1 MKLPIK
7 IAAKKKLPVCIW
19 IFVCLVSFPLWSCP
33 IPVYQYSLEWWEQ
46 DPYEVYVFDNGEFTE
61 EQEALLQQIQAISQG
76 DKGSMP
82 VNLRLRRVQADSNE
96 RLLAHSALQGEVPDS
111 FPWMVVYYPSV
122 SSNRRV
128 PIWSGALNQENFDA
142 LVDSPLRQKIC
153 EQLINRVSVVWV
165 LLESG
170 NTRQDTEAAILLE
183 RELGRLQQTLV
194 IPDIE
199 KWGVDD
205 ITISPIQFELLRL
218 SREDLAEKML
228 IAMLMS
234 SEIDLHD
241 YTGEPM
247 VFPIFGRGL
256 IMEPLIGKGIN
267 PYMVRKTAEFLTGPC
282 SCTVKSLNPGT
293 DLLTTTDW
301 AGRIKPLTVEVTTA
315 PGGLGGFLDSAETA
329 DSL

>member
-1 MKLPIK
+1 MVLPGEITIK
-7 IAAKKKLPVCIW
+7 KILPVSIW
-19 IFVCLVSFPLWSCP
+19 ILVCLVSFPLWSCP

-61 EQEALLQQIQAISQG
+61 EQEALLQKIQAISQG
-76 DKGSMP
+76 DKDSLP

-96 RLLAHSALQGEVPDS
+96 RLLAHSALQGQVPDT

-128 PIWSGALNQENFDA
+128 PIWSGALTEKNFNA
-142 LVDSPLRQKIC
+142 LVDSPLRQQIC

-170 NTRQDTEAAILLE
+170 NTRKDNEAAILLT
-183 RELGRLQQTLV
+183 RELTRLQQTLV

-205 ITISPIQFELLRL
+205 ITISPIQFDLLRL
-218 SREDLAEKML
+218 SREDSAEHML

-241 YTGEPM
+241 YISEPM
-247 VFPIFGRGL
+247 VFPVFGRGL
-256 IMEPLIGKGIN
+256 IMDALIGKGIN
-267 PYMVRKTAEFLTGPC
+267 PYMIRKTAEFLTGPC

-293 DLLTTTDW
+293 DLLTTADW
-301 AGRIKPLTVEVTTA
+301 AGRIQPLTVEVTIS